1 MDNLALGLRRRFEY
15 APMFFFEVPTAEEKQ
30 AIWQIQLQAHGLDT
44 KQEVPVAK
52 GWTGAE
58 IRNCCAKAKVLGCS
72 VMQAQKWVIPVVQ
85 SEAGRIEAIRHSASG
100 KLHSAAVEGTYRF
113 DEATRETF
121 DGGEI
126 VAQTGTRKVK
136 G

>member
-1 MDNLALGLRRRFEY
+1 MTWRNRL
-15 APMFFFEVPTAEEKQ
+15 
-30 AIWQIQLQAHGLDT
+30 
-44 KQEVPVAK
+44 PVAK

-72 VMQAQKWVIPVVQ
+72 VMQAQKWVIPVTQ
-85 SEAGRIEAIRHSASG
+85 SEAARIEAIRHGASG

-113 DEATRETF
+113 DEATKEVF

-126 VAQTGTRKVK
+126 VAQSSTRKVK
-136 G
+136 E